1 MKKQIKKYAALTAL
15 SLAATLNDVGNSF
28 TGIPIY
34 NSYDYKSYGYNKKK
48 CKSCINFNHCK
59 DALNKRPFDNAC
71 GEYIKK
77 KK

>member
-1 MKKQIKKYAALTAL
+1 MKKHIKEYAALTAL

-28 TGIPIY
+28 ADIPTLSR
-34 NSYDYKSYGYNKKK
+34 NDYKTYGYHKKK
-48 CKSCINFNHCK
+48 CKSCANFNHCK
-59 DALNKRPFDNAC
+59 MTINKRPLDNAC